1 MKVRSKAMYAATA
14 VAFLLIPLSTRAA
27 SGTVDILITALSTPS
42 VVQMGDTTVTARGG
56 NGTLT
61 FIRSSGEPFTEGT
74 SAAVQFASFSKKTAS
89 GFELEADGVATF
101 GSGDILNLL
110 FIRKTGDLAPGT
122 SGEGVLQMAGG
133 NGRFA
138 GVKGKC
144 SYKVENLAGN
154 WGVTIAK
161 CQWSN

>member
-1 MKVRSKAMYAATA
+1 MKVPCKAMY
-14 VAFLLIPLSTRAA
+14 VAIVASSLLIPLSTRAA

-42 VVQMGDTTVTARGG
+42 AVQIGDTTVTARGG
-56 NGTLT
+56 NGTIT
-61 FIRSSGEPFTEGT
+61 FIRSSGEPFTEGA
-74 SAAVQFASFSKKTAS
+74 SAVVQFASFSKKTAS

-101 GSGDILNLL
+101 GSGDILNLF

-122 SGEGVLQMAGG
+122 SGEGVLQISGG

-154 WGVTIAK
+154 WGVTVAK
-161 CQWSN
+161 CQWSS